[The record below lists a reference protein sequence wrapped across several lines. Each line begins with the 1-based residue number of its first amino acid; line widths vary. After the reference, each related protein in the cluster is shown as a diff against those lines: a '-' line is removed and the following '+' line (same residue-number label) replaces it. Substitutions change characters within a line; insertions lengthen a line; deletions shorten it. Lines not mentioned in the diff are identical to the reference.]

1 MQYRADID
9 GLRAIAVL
17 PVVAFHAGISGF
29 SGGYVGV
36 DVFFVI
42 SGFLITSIILEEIR
56 SDRFSLVRFYERR
69 CRRILPA
76 LFVVLMTTTVLASI
90 LLIPS
95 QFEEFA
101 ESLVYTSLF
110 VSTFHFSGEPGC
122 FDLSSEF
129 APLLHTWSL
138 SVEEI
143 FYVVFPVLMILCFRP
158 SSSRIGRWILLC
170 VCLLSFLGATFALA
184 RNPESRSAFYFPH
197 ARAWELLLGGMAV
210 LFSSVAQRLSR
221 MAGPLSFAGVAMIL
235 SSVVFY
241 SSETTFPGPAALLPC
256 LGTWL
261 VIAFG
266 GIRKSFV
273 TDLLAHPGLV
283 WIGRA
288 SFSLYLWH
296 WPLLVMM
303 RTIRG
308 AALSNAETAGVLV
321 VSALLSFVTLFWV
334 ERPFRGAGGI
344 LSSQQ
349 IFLAAAGITLAFA
362 AFGTFGKISGG
373 WPSRY
378 TGAERAIVE
387 ASRDID
393 PRRYECLQSL
403 ERDGG
408 CLYGATNRSPTVGL
422 WGDSHAAMYSSALGE
437 VAQRNGTSALVFTMS
452 SCAPANR
459 YVGPNHPWGDA
470 CENLQAKALK
480 TFIETKSITTVILA
494 ARWHGHDLHHSN
506 PDLDAALRDAIA
518 RLRTAG
524 KTVAIIHPIPEFGQD
539 LPQVLTNMLLT
550 GDPPAELSIER
561 SDFEARH
568 EAETAYLASLPE
580 DLLHLHP
587 ADEMCDTTKCYFF
600 RDGRVFSHDAHHLS
614 VTGAQAIA
622 EIFQPLF
629 TNNAN

>member
-17 PVVAFHAGISGF
+17 PVIAFHAGLSGV

-76 LFVVLMTTTVLASI
+76 LFVVMMTTTVLASV

-101 ESLVYTSLF
+101 ESLIFTSLF
-110 VSTFHFSGEPGC
+110 VSTFHFSGEPGY
-122 FDLSSEF
+122 FDQSAEF

-158 SSSRIGRWILLC
+158 SSSRFGRWVLLC
-170 VCLLSFLGATFALA
+170 VCFLSFVGAAFALA

-197 ARAWELLLGGMAV
+197 ARAWELLLGSMAV
-210 LFSSVAQRLSR
+210 LFSSIGQQLSR
-221 MAGPLSFAGVAMIL
+221 MSSALSFAGVAMIL
-235 SSVVFY
+235 SSVALY
-241 SSETTFPGPAALLPC
+241 SNETTFPGPAALLPC
-256 LGTWL
+256 LGAWL
-261 VIAFG
+261 VIVFG
-266 GIRKSFV
+266 GIRKSIV
-273 TDLLAHPGLV
+273 TDMLAHPCLV

-308 AALSNAETAGVLV
+308 AELSNTETAGVLV

-334 ERPFRGAGGI
+334 ERPFRGASGI
-344 LSSQQ
+344 LSSRQ
-349 IFLAAAGITLAFA
+349 IFMAAAAVTLAFA

-408 CLYGATNRSPTVGL
+408 CLYGETNRSPTVGL
-422 WGDSHAAMYSSALGE
+422 WGDSHAAMYSPALGE
-437 VAQRNGTSALVFTMS
+437 IARRNGTSALVFTMS
-452 SCAPANR
+452 SCAPADR
-459 YVGPNHPWGDA
+459 YTGPSHPWGEA

-480 TFIETKSITTVILA
+480 TFSETKSITTVIFA
-494 ARWHGHDLHHSN
+494 ARWHGHDLHRSN
-506 PDLDAALRDAIA
+506 PGLDKALREAIA
-518 RLRTAG
+518 QLRTAG
-524 KTVAIIHPIPEFGQD
+524 KAVAIVYPIPEFGQD

-550 GDPPAELSIER
+550 GNAPTELSIER

-568 EAETAYLASLPE
+568 EAETTYLDSLPE

-587 ADEMCDTTKCYFF
+587 ADEMCDATKCYFF

-614 VTGAQAIA
+614 VTGAQAVS
-622 EIFQPLF
+622 EIFHPLF
-629 TNNAN
+629 SKTGN